1 MKSHNLRS
9 FFFLFFG
16 LFAPVLAYAVEPQ
29 DIDAANQALNTTHTL
44 SFIEGQPLTVEIHI
58 SSPTGNVFWGFGA
71 VNFPG
76 CGPASG
82 ETYTCG
88 GITIALPPTS
98 TSTEVSPTLAATV
111 TWSGASPVVG
121 ASFRLTIGDGTFNRT
136 YTIEFRKPI
145 DVFFVLDKS
154 GSMTIPTVGTTTRMD
169 ALKAAVNNFMGKLS
183 SPAFAGTNDRVGLN
197 FFDTSVTPPSFGA
210 GLIALN
216 PAAATTISTAINP
229 VAPSGAT
236 AMGLGINDAKSR
248 LTDVGRTHDMIV
260 FTDGEQNVAPLVNG
274 NGQDVG
280 GVNINPTYPAPVGSL
295 RVSTIG
301 IGSPS
306 PTYLNTLKELAA
318 KNRGQCLLTS
328 NGTSFTNTAGTE
340 VGSIDAAFVQAFIN
354 LLRDSSPQLVQFKS
368 GTVASGQQ
376 VVAFQLN
383 KDVEDLVIELRFDK
397 RFEIPTLAQV
407 MGSIRVQ
414 QNGRDVT
421 AFATPQWVG
430 NFTDTYLLA
439 FSFNSARA
447 RAANLRSEGKWDVST
462 VSTGPA
468 QGTTYRVAVIADDH
482 LFDYTCGQSL
492 PKPSVGNTQRF
503 SVNLSHLG
511 KPVDNARVAVAVYK
525 PGEDIG
531 DLLARNPLR
540 VAAPRQTQDR
550 SAVGILKYQTL
561 LLRDP
566 AFVKALT
573 PIERLIPLTSKG
585 GGVYEGDFAGLD
597 VTGIYQLLFR
607 IRSADTTTGT
617 FDRVE
622 MQSMYVLPA
631 PIDPGRSSIV
641 RRELN
646 GVTTLTIT
654 PITTT
659 GKRVSAIAD
668 AFDVNAQQAKLTN
681 IVDNQDGSYTLTLS
695 GDVKSVGTLNLL
707 NQKVFSGRFSDI
719 RAVIVRPPIIVKPP
733 IDTKPPVIVR
743 PPVIRRPPVVRPP
756 LKKVP

>member
-9 FFFLFFG
+9 LFLLFFG
-16 LFAPVLAYAVEPQ
+16 LLTSTFAYAVEPQ
-29 DIDAANQALNTTHTL
+29 DIDATNQALNTTHTL
-44 SFIEGQPLTVEIHI
+44 SFIVGQPQTLEIHI

-88 GITIALPPTS
+88 GITISLPPTS
-98 TSTEVSPTLAATV
+98 TSTEVSPALPATV
-111 TWSGASPVVG
+111 IWSGASPVPG
-121 ASFRLTIGDGTFNRT
+121 ASFRLNIGDGSFNRT

-154 GSMTIPTVGTTTRMD
+154 GSMTIPTVGMTTRMD

-183 SPAFAGTNDRVGLN
+183 SPAFAGSNDRVGLN

-216 PAAATTISTAINP
+216 PASALTISTAINP
-229 VAPSGAT
+229 VVPSGAT
-236 AMGLGINDAKSR
+236 AMGLGINDAKSK
-248 LTDVGRTHDMIV
+248 LTDATRTRNMIV

-328 NGTSFTNTAGTE
+328 NGTSFTNAAGTE

-354 LLRDSSPQLVQFKS
+354 LLRDSSPQLVQYKS

-376 VVAFQLN
+376 MVAFQLN
-383 KDVEDLVIELRFDK
+383 KNVEDLVIEIRLNK

-421 AFATPQWVG
+421 GFATPQWVG

-439 FSFNSARA
+439 FSFNSVRA
-447 RAANLRSEGKWDVST
+447 RAANLQSEGKWDVSV
-462 VSTGPA
+462 VSSGPA
-468 QGTTYRVAVIADDH
+468 QGSTYRVAVIADDH

-492 PKPSVGNTQRF
+492 PRPSVGNTQHF
-503 SVNLSHLG
+503 SVNLNHLS
-511 KPVDNARVAVAVYK
+511 KPVDNARVSVAIYK
-525 PGEDIG
+525 PGDDIG
-531 DLLARNPLR
+531 DLLARNPLK
-540 VAAPRQTQDR
+540 VILPRQTQDR

-573 PIERLIPLTSKG
+573 PTERIIPLTGIG

-597 VTGIYQLLFR
+597 VAGIYQLLFR
-607 IRSADTTTGT
+607 IRSSDTATGVY
-617 FDRVE
+617 DRVE

-631 PIDPGRSSIV
+631 PIDPGRSSLV

-646 GVTTLTIT
+646 GITTITIT
-654 PITTT
+654 PVTTT
-659 GKRVSAIAD
+659 GKLVSAAAD
-668 AFDVNAQQAKLTN
+668 AFDVNAQQARLTT

-695 GDVKSVGTLNLL
+695 GDAKSVGTVSLL

-719 RAVIVRPPIIVKPP
+719 RLRV
-733 IDTKPPVIVR
+733 TKPPVVVGPPRKPPVVNKPPVITR
-743 PPVIRRPPVVRPP
+743 PPVIRPPIKR
-756 LKKVP
+756 VP